1 MSPKGLKS
9 GSHHSYCDCMKI
21 TMNDENIVS
30 ITQLRSFLKE
40 VVEVSFNINHIGNKN
55 KQEMYD
61 WVGTIIQRFRY
72 FSLNKKEKSIVLDYI
87 KKITGRSRVQ
97 IKRLIRKKKKL
108 GRIKLSVVKKNTFPV
123 RYDTSDIGKLIT
135 TDNAHGRLSGPATK
149 RILEREYLIFGKI
162 EYEKIYHISVPHI
175 YNVRNNSR
183 QYKSNVLF
191 ISHTQAVNRNIGE
204 RRKPSPEGK
213 PGYLRVDSVHQGD
226 LDKQKGVYYINMVD
240 EITQWEII
248 GCVEGISEE
257 FLMPLLIELLARFP
271 FVILN
276 FHSDN
281 GSEYINYQVGEMLEK
296 MRVDQTK
303 SMARR
308 STNNALV
315 EGKNGAII
323 RKHMGYSYIQKDYA
337 KSVNKFLR
345 ENMDEYLNFH
355 RPCGFATDYTDEKGK
370 IKKVYEKYMTPYEK
384 LVSIPNFEEYLKP
397 DVSVSSL
404 SLFSK
409 RQSDNESAQKMQ
421 INKSKLF
428 KNFTV

>member
-1 MSPKGLKS
+1 
-9 GSHHSYCDCMKI
+9 
-21 TMNDENIVS
+21 MNDENIVS

-40 VVEVSFNINHIGNKN
+40 VVEVSFNINHVGNKN

-61 WVGTIIQRFRY
+61 WVGTVIQRFRY
-72 FSLNKKEKSIVLDYI
+72 FSLNKKEKSIVLDYME
-87 KKITGRSRVQ
+87 KITGRSRVQ
-97 IKRLIRKKKKL
+97 IKRLIRKKKKV
-108 GRIKLSVVKKNTFPV
+108 GRIKLSIVKKNTFPL
-123 RYDTSDIGKLIT
+123 RYNIGDIARLIE

-149 RILEREYLIFGKI
+149 RILERQYLTFGKL
-162 EYEKIYHISVPHI
+162 EYEKIYHISIPHI
-175 YNVRNNSR
+175 YNIRNNSR
-183 QYKSNVLF
+183 QYKSNILF

-204 RRKPSPEGK
+204 RRKPYPEGK

-240 EITQWEII
+240 EVTQWEMI

-257 FLMPLLIELLARFP
+257 FLMPLLFELLARFP

-281 GSEYINYQVGEMLEK
+281 GSEYINYRVGEMLEK
-296 MRVDQTK
+296 MRVLQTK

-323 RKHMGYSYIQKDYA
+323 RKHMGCSYIWKGYA
-337 KSVNKFLR
+337 KSINKFLR

-355 RPCGFATDYTDEKGK
+355 RPCGFATDYIDDKGK

-384 LVSIPNFEEYLKP
+384 LISIPDFEEYLKP
-397 DVSVSSL
+397 DISASFL
-404 SLFSK
+404 LDFSK